1 MKGYKITKNI
11 EKFFTR
17 QKKIYFLKHKFHKI
31 YIYKFAIFYEKE
43 DMAIEI
49 FYSGS
54 PVHTSVITVSVP
66 RLNLAL
72 ECAPV

>member
-1 MKGYKITKNI
+1 MMLLYNKYTDYCDEGSK
-11 EKFFTR
+11 
-17 QKKIYFLKHKFHKI
+17 
-31 YIYKFAIFYEKE
+31 EKE

-49 FYSGS
+49 CYSGS
-54 PVHTSVITVSVP
+54 FVHTSVITLNVLSVR